1 MSGRSLRALA
11 CAMAG
16 CSVWY
21 VAIVCALFVGQA
33 GAQGSTAANA
43 GSGLYY
49 TADDG
54 FAMLHQRGG
63 RKPYKEKEDSNDRG
77 GRKPYKEKEDSNDRG
92 GRKPY
97 KEKEDTNDR
106 GGRKPYKKKEDNND
120 VNRDCIELNEM
131 FDEDDLDRVSNDIR
145 PIVKRTVKKFM
156 NYMFDSGKLF
166 KPKHPLCKPK
176 DMATH
181 RNTVENIFL
190 KLVKENLQDREKFG
204 KKVTFLQVRKAL
216 QRSLRNLTWVLPEL
230 PEEQEDPSV
239 DLLILKAINARTS
252 LRHNS
257 DLIGG
262 DSRAKNV
269 HAHRVT
275 GDPAEELNSFKKA
288 IKSGTEE
295 IHEYNVRTKQL
306 NESRHSIKDEVQYL
320 KAKMKKESMAIEHE
334 KITIANGDKHI
345 KDLKFQLKNRN
356 AKLSA
361 LEDMR
366 NS

>member
-11 CAMAG
+11 CALAG

-77 GRKPYKEKEDSNDRG
+77 GRKPYK
-92 GRKPY
+92 
-97 KEKEDTNDR
+97 
-106 GGRKPYKKKEDNND
+106 KKEDNND
-120 VNRDCIELNEM
+120 VNRDCIELNEI

-275 GDPAEELNSFKKA
+275 GDPA
-288 IKSGTEE
+288 
-295 IHEYNVRTKQL
+295 
-306 NESRHSIKDEVQYL
+306 
-320 KAKMKKESMAIEHE
+320 
-334 KITIANGDKHI
+334 
-345 KDLKFQLKNRN
+345 
-356 AKLSA
+356 
-361 LEDMR
+361 
-366 NS
+366 